1 MVPVPFTETKNC
13 LGELLKL
20 CLEVRLWQMPACPLT
35 CQWISSLSSY
45 VIQFKAFIFVS
56 VMKDTMVS
64 LSVSLSPGFVKGRK
78 VGGKRWS

>member
-45 VIQFKAFIFVS
+45 VIQFNAFIF